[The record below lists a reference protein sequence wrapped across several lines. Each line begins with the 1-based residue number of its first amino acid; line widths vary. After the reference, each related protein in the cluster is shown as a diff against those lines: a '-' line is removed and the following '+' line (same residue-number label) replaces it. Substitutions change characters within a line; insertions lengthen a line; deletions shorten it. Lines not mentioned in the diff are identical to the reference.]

1 MNGNKDIFLSIIILN
16 MNEHEDTH
24 KCLDSIHSYVNSEYE
39 IIIIDNGSTDDELQ
53 KLSSSINSF
62 PIDFVKKINLIKL
75 ENNIGVGPGRNHGA
89 SKSNGK
95 FLLFIDNDAFFDE
108 KIDLSR
114 IFFREKLLDLHGY
127 GQVSFQLTNLDGTRQ
142 FNQRRIPSFLHP
154 FYARLLPQQTV
165 QKYINNVEYRDIIFS
180 KNSLEEVDWSI
191 GAFQIFN
198 KETFYKLGR
207 FDDTLIY
214 GHEDLEIA
222 LSAKKSNLKNATLNH
237 KKIKHV
243 YKRRQRKINS
253 TTIKWLLF
261 FYKIM
266 INHYFLK
273 LYGKF
278 K

>member
-1 MNGNKDIFLSIIILN
+1 
-16 MNEHEDTH
+16 
-24 KCLDSIHSYVNSEYE
+24 
-39 IIIIDNGSTDDELQ
+39 
-53 KLSSSINSF
+53 
-62 PIDFVKKINLIKL
+62 
-75 ENNIGVGPGRNHGA
+75 
-89 SKSNGK
+89 
-95 FLLFIDNDAFFDE
+95 
-108 KIDLSR
+108 
-114 IFFREKLLDLHGY
+114 
-127 GQVSFQLTNLDGTRQ
+127 
-142 FNQRRIPSFLHP
+142 
-154 FYARLLPQQTV
+154 
-165 QKYINNVEYRDIIFS
+165 
-180 KNSLEEVDWSI
+180 
-191 GAFQIFN
+191 
-198 KETFYKLGR
+198 
-207 FDDTLIY
+207 IY